1 MQDLQRKK
9 AALEEA
15 LTNTSFAL
23 QHDEYTKPFVFKK
36 PVTPPKS
43 EFKNELLIDIIKKC
57 EERDLGFDPDLFLQH
72 VERAALDR
80 FNEVVLS
87 HLEGCSIKNLMTM
100 RYEIELFML
109 KDRHEFHTKE
119 LEKVNKQLL
128 EQVTGVSWES
138 SDPAK
143 DKIVGTI
150 GPDKVTKIDS
160 KKKKK

>member
-1 MQDLQRKK
+1 
-9 AALEEA
+9 
-15 LTNTSFAL
+15 
-23 QHDEYTKPFVFKK
+23 
-36 PVTPPKS
+36 
-43 EFKNELLIDIIKKC
+43 
-57 EERDLGFDPDLFLQH
+57 
-72 VERAALDR
+72 
-80 FNEVVLS
+80 
-87 HLEGCSIKNLMTM
+87 MTM